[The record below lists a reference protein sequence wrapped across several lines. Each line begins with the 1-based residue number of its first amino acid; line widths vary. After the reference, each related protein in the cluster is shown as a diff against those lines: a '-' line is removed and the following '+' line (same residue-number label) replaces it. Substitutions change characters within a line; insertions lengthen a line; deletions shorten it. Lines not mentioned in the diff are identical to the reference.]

1 MLLRP
6 MKNNETL
13 AKGIRTAG
21 IALPV
26 IIFAPILI
34 TMGFKGIKL
43 ENPLIGWILLTV
55 GIITA
60 ILGIILLLKGIKYLL
75 DYLFE
80 K

>member
-26 IIFAPILI
+26 IILAPILI

-43 ENPLIGWILLTV
+43 ENPFIGWVLLII

-60 ILGIILLLKGIKYLL
+60 ILGMYLLAKGIRFLL